1 MGAPPPKEQ
10 ALRGGQVYDQG
21 DSREGKSP
29 FGLITD
35 FRIYAGALSQKE
47 VEDMARAADTEHHPD
62 QIARMLAEKDAANIL
77 AQRLDVPDSAAE
89 CLRALGS
96 LATLASQRAKIYE
109 VCGRQ
114 VLKMLESPSPMIQR
128 QA

>member
-1 MGAPPPKEQ
+1 MGIY
-10 ALRGGQVYDQG
+10 GGELED
-21 DSREGKSP
+21 
-29 FGLITD
+29 
-35 FRIYAGALSQKE
+35 KE
-47 VEDMARAADTEHHPD
+47 VQDLAKAIDTSQHPNP
-62 QIARMLAEKDAANIL
+62 IARVLAKKDAANIL

-114 VLKMLESPSPMIQR
+114 LPKMLESPLPMIQR
-128 QA
+128 QATRLLNNIT

>member
-1 MGAPPPKEQ
+1 MVGNESR
-10 ALRGGQVYDQG
+10 AL
-21 DSREGKSP
+21 DSG

-35 FRIYAGALSQKE
+35 FRSYARTLSDAEISDLWKTKD
-47 VEDMARAADTEHHPD
+47 VEDHPD
-62 QIARMLAEKDAANIL
+62 RIVRRLAQRDAATIL

-96 LATLASQRAKIYE
+96 LATLAEQRAKIYS

-114 VLKMLESPSPMIQR
+114 VLQMLDSPLPMIQR
-128 QA
+128 QAARLLNNMT